1 VPDALAQAVLAEK
14 EHRDVEIQVIL
25 LDINEVSSVSESF
38 EANVPY
44 LLTWQDPTLA
54 HEGTDSISK
63 RLDAVF
69 PDGVGQGSRDRTYA
83 EPGVGHEKTVK

>member
-14 EHRDVEIQVIL
+14 EHRDVGIQVIL

-44 LLTWQDPTLA
+44 LLTWQEPYFESFTGDLQQLPVRIKPA
-54 HEGTDSISK
+54 GT
-63 RLDAVF
+63 R
-69 PDGVGQGSRDRTYA
+69 
-83 EPGVGHEKTVK
+83 